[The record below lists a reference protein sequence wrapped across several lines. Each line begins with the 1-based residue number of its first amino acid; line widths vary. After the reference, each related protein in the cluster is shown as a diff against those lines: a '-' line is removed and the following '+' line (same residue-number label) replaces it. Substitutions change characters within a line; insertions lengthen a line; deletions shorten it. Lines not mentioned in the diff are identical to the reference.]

1 MSEDAPE
8 PPEPKAPVEQDPAE
22 VEAEQASDG
31 TAQPEGASGE
41 APSGPSAEPE
51 AEPEPEPLPEAV
63 LRVVEGDL
71 LDQDVEVIVNAWNR
85 NVFPWWLLIPQG
97 VSRAI
102 KQRAGVQPF
111 RELRAFGK
119 IPLGGAVVTSA
130 GELPHRAIIHVA
142 GINLLWR
149 TSTKAIVR
157 SAHNALELV
166 AASGYA
172 SVAFPLIGAGSGG
185 GRAQKVETILREEL
199 VEHARALD
207 YHGEILIVRYAP

>member
-1 MSEDAPE
+1 M
-8 PPEPKAPVEQDPAE
+8 
-22 VEAEQASDG
+22 
-31 TAQPEGASGE
+31 
-41 APSGPSAEPE
+41 
-51 AEPEPEPLPEAV
+51 AV
-63 LRVVEGDL
+63 RLIQGDL

-85 NVFPWWLLIPQG
+85 NIFPWWMLIQQG

-102 KQRAGVQPF
+102 KQRAGIQPF

-130 GELPHRAIIHVA
+130 GDLPHRAIIHVA

-149 TSTKAIVR
+149 TSTKAITR
-157 SAHNALELV
+157 SARNALDLV
-166 AASGYA
+166 AASGYE

-185 GRAQKVETILREEL
+185 GRAQKVETILHDEL

-207 YHGEILIVRYAP
+207 YNGDILIVRYDP